1 MTEQEKRKKIEKLVL
16 DVMKVLDT
24 KDSGNYERYD
34 VMFKSMTDKEFAELV
49 QFHANLVK
57 LVEYFS
63 RKFDGRYSVG
73 SKNKKVLDYYKL
85 KFKEL

>member
-34 VMFKSMTDKEFAELV
+34 VMFKSMNDA
-49 QFHANLVK
+49 
-57 LVEYFS
+57 
-63 RKFDGRYSVG
+63 
-73 SKNKKVLDYYKL
+73 
-85 KFKEL
+85 

>member
-1 MTEQEKRKKIEKLVL
+1 
-16 DVMKVLDT
+16 
-24 KDSGNYERYD
+24 
-34 VMFKSMTDKEFAELV
+34 MTDKEFAELV
-49 QFHANLVK
+49 QLHANLVK

-85 KFKEL
+85 KVKEL

>member
-1 MTEQEKRKKIEKLVL
+1 
-16 DVMKVLDT
+16 
-24 KDSGNYERYD
+24 
-34 VMFKSMTDKEFAELV
+34 MTDKEFAELV

-73 SKNKKVLDYYKL
+73 AKNKKVFDYYKL